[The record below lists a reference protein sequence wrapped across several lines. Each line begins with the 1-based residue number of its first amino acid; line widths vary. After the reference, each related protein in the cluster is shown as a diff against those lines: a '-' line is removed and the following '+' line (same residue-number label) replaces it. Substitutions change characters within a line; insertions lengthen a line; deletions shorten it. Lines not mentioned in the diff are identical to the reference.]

1 MKGAF
6 FIKMASFDKPRAR
19 RGLTVPRRG
28 MRLYGDVDGN
38 LNANL
43 NFSRQEDLPEPSAET
58 LYSQ

>member
-1 MKGAF
+1 
-6 FIKMASFDKPRAR
+6 MASFDKPRAR